1 MILNFWCLHACKETL
16 HFCVHVLNSLDQ
28 NLKKKIGVDVDPQF
42 KEMEAEQ
49 ESLGGLHQEG
59 HPATKYA
66 KTN

>member
-1 MILNFWCLHACKETL
+1 MPAKKLCIFVFMCSTL
-16 HFCVHVLNSLDQ
+16 EIIQIINQ